1 MPADSSFEIY
11 KSRVQSIQHKLA
23 LELGSFIPAAVLIP
37 FYEKNG
43 EPFLLFA
50 KRTQTVR
57 HHKGQISFPGGAYE
71 LTDPDLRHT
80 ALRETEEEIGLDQS
94 CVEILAELD
103 DMFTPTRFRVTPFV
117 GVIPYPY
124 SFKINPH
131 ETAELIEVPLR
142 HLLLESHHRTGYR
155 MYQSHIYEIHY
166 YDFGE
171 HTIWGVTGQ
180 ILNDLLKK
188 IQQP

>member
-1 MPADSSFEIY
+1 MPSDSSFEIY
-11 KSRVQSIQHKLA
+11 QSRIRSIRHKA
-23 LELGSFIPAAVLIP
+23 SLELGSFVPAAVLIP
-37 FYEKNG
+37 FYEKNS

-71 LTDPDLRHT
+71 PNDPDLRHT

-94 CVEILAELD
+94 HVNILAELD
-103 DMFTPTRFRVTPFV
+103 DMFTPTCFRVTPFV
-117 GVIPYPY
+117 GTIPYPY

-142 HLLLESHHRTGYR
+142 HLLIESNHRIGYR
-155 MYQSHIYEIHY
+155 MFQNRIYEIHY
-166 YDFGE
+166 YDYSE
-171 HTIWGVTGQ
+171 HIIWGVTGQ

-188 IQQP
+188 IQ